1 MEKFI
6 IDECTGWEYEL
17 KGDYYYPTGRV
28 RKNGIIVPEEMPTDD
43 QAEEKK
49 QPIGIWGERHL
60 QYIKQYKKTLYLEL
74 YISGKLNAYLA
85 NVNAQATDL
94 LLRLENDMAEQ
105 EGVTEQ
111 IKAEDPMRWVGLMN
125 NIRNRA
131 MKIVNSELIFA

>member
-1 MEKFI
+1 MERFI

-17 KGDYYYPTGRV
+17 KGDYYYPTGRI
-28 RKNGIIVPEEMPTDD
+28 RKNGVMVPEEMPEADP
-43 QAEEKK
+43 AEEKK
-49 QPIGIWGERHL
+49 QSIGIWGERHL
-60 QYIKQYKKTLYLEL
+60 QYIKQYKKSMYFEL
-74 YISGKLNAYLA
+74 YISGKLNAYLV
-85 NVNAQATDL
+85 NVNVQATDL

-131 MKIVNSELIFA
+131 MEIVNSELIFA